1 MQVILTIV
9 ALVAVFLTL
18 RMYLR
23 YERRKRLMAKY
34 GDASLVDVIMKQQIS
49 QGMTTEQLVDSW
61 GRPNDIDQ
69 TIYKTKT
76 KHTYKYGRTGKNRFS
91 NRVFVENGLVVG
103 WQGRK

>member
-1 MQVILTIV
+1 MDLLFTIV
-9 ALVAVFLTL
+9 ALLAIGLAMRL
-18 RMYLR
+18 WLR
-23 YERRKRLMAKY
+23 YRRRKHLIAKY
-34 GDASLVDVIMKQQIS
+34 GDASLVALIMKQQIS
-49 QGMTTEQLVDSW
+49 QGMTTEQLIDSW
-61 GRPNDIDQ
+61 GRPNDIEH